1 MNQYFRLT
9 GNCEKIAKVLMKHG
23 IDFAFNAHPKGIEF
37 ILNIYDP
44 TYEELVKEIGVKNVS
59 VHSNFRTDKTTL
71 YSLYRS

>member
-9 GNCEKIAKVLMKHG
+9 GNCEKIAKVLMKHN
-23 IDFAFNAHPKGIEF
+23 IDFAFNAHPKGVEF

-59 VHSNFRTDKTTL
+59 VHSNFKTDSCTL
-71 YSLYRS
+71 YSLYRK

>member
-23 IDFAFNAHPKGIEF
+23 ISFWYDAHPEEIEL
-37 ILNIYDP
+37 ILAIYDP

-59 VHSNFRTDKTTL
+59 VRSNFKTDAYTL
-71 YSLYRS
+71 YLLYRK